1 MGTAARHRDRVKLRR
16 RAPWPA
22 CGVVIDGQHDFA
34 GELAEVHLIFI
45 SVCGTPS
52 VTVGAS
58 AFFKI
63 YWEAPI
69 VVRATNRRCRPS
81 GVRHTHDAA
90 GNKHQSLP
98 GSGKQQKMFRKTL

>member
-1 MGTAARHRDRVKLRR
+1 MGTAARHRDRVKLHR

-81 GVRHTHDAA
+81 G
-90 GNKHQSLP
+90 NKHQSLP